1 MPCLA
6 TFQIGELDSV
16 VELFPVAVLAFMVE
30 DALYDDDVSGLKKL
44 LSASTI
50 AIMESSTDL
59 LGVCGEQ
66 EGEDHRQGC
75 QWRLAHCLWSS
86 SS

>member
-1 MPCLA
+1 
-6 TFQIGELDSV
+6 
-16 VELFPVAVLAFMVE
+16 MVE

-66 EGEDHRQGC
+66 EGEDRRQGC
-75 QWRLAHCLWSS
+75 QGRVAHCLCGPV
-86 SS
+86 